1 MKCTFHSPLPFRLE
15 SGEVLPEL
23 TVAYHTFGT
32 LNDDKSNVIWVMH
45 GLTANSD
52 VADWW
57 PGTVGEGLFLDPGK
71 YFIVC
76 ANVLGSC
83 YGTTGPSSINP
94 QSGRPWCGDFPRI
107 TIRDMVNAHQ
117 LLANHLGIK
126 KIHELIGVS
135 LGGFQAIE
143 WTVTNP
149 DIAENVMF
157 CATDASCSP
166 WLAAFNQ
173 TMYMAIGTDPTY
185 GEPRLD
191 AARKGLAT
199 ARAIALISYRGPFAY
214 NMSQKDSEEKA
225 DPFFHR
231 VQTYQEY
238 QGKKLCDRFDVYSY
252 VRICESGDSHDVGRG
267 RGGVEKALSR
277 IKANTLVV
285 GITSDILFPPA
296 TQKALAE
303 NIPGAIYEEMPSD
316 FAHDGFLIEHRQ
328 LNEIM
333 CRWRSDR
340 CGMCSAGS
348 HECIESS
355 KSID

>member
-1 MKCTFHSPLPFRLE
+1 MKQFFHYPHPITLE
-15 SGEVLPEL
+15 TGETLPEL
-23 TVAYHTFGT
+23 TVAYHTYGT
-32 LNDDKSNVIWVMH
+32 MNADKSNVIWVMH

-57 PGTVGEGLFLDPGK
+57 PGTVGEGLFLDPEK

-76 ANVLGSC
+76 ANSLGSC
-83 YGTTGPSSINP
+83 YGTTGPSTINP
-94 QSGRPWCGDFPRI
+94 ATDKPWCDTFPRV
-107 TIRDMVNAHQ
+107 TIRDMVKAHQ
-117 LLANHLGIK
+117 LLATHLGIS

-143 WTVTNP
+143 WAVSQP

-173 TMYMAIGTDPTY
+173 TMYMAIKTDPTF

-191 AARKGLAT
+191 AAREGLST
-199 ARAIALISYRGPFAY
+199 ARAMALISYRGPFAY
-214 NMSQKDSEEKA
+214 NMSQKDPDIKP

-252 VRICESGDSHDVGRG
+252 LRICESSDSHDVGRG
-267 RGGVEKALSR
+267 RGGVANALSR
-277 IKANTLVV
+277 INANTLVV
-285 GITSDILFPPA
+285 GITSDILFPPS
-296 TQKALAE
+296 TQKLLAD
-303 NIPGAIYEEMPSD
+303 NIPGSAYEEMPSN

-328 LNEIM
+328 LNEIIH
-333 CRWRSDR
+333 RWRANRQKYSPQ
-340 CGMCSAGS
+340 GNQ
-348 HECIESS
+348 
-355 KSID
+355 

>member
-1 MKCTFHSPLPFRLE
+1 MRQFFHSNEPFTLE
-15 SGEVLPEL
+15 SGESLPGL
-23 TVAYHTFGT
+23 TVAYDTYGT
-32 LNDDKSNVIWVMH
+32 LNEDKSNVVWVMH

-57 PGTVGEGLFLDPGK
+57 PGTVGKGLFLDPEK

-83 YGTTGPSSINP
+83 YGTTGPSSENP
-94 QSGRPWCGDFPRI
+94 ATGKPWCGDFPRV
-107 TIRDMVNAHQ
+107 TIRDMVKAHQ
-117 LLANHLGIK
+117 WLTRHLGISR
-126 KIHELIGVS
+126 IHELIGVS

-143 WTVTNP
+143 WAVTDP
-149 DIAENVMF
+149 EIAENVMF

-173 TMYMAIGTDPTY
+173 TMYMAIKTDPTF

-214 NMSQKDSEEKA
+214 NMSQKDPEDKP

-252 VRICESGDSHDVGRG
+252 MRICESGDSHDVGRG
-267 RGGVEKALSR
+267 RGGVANALSH

-296 TQKALAE
+296 TQKALAD
-303 NIPGAIYEEMPSD
+303 NIPGSVYEEMTSN
-316 FAHDGFLIEHRQ
+316 FAHDGFLIEHAQ

-333 CRWRSDR
+333 KKWRVSR
-340 CGMCSAGS
+340 
-348 HECIESS
+348 
-355 KSID
+355 

>member
-1 MKCTFHSPLPFRLE
+1 MKHFFNSTEPFPLE
-15 SGEVLPEL
+15 CGETLPAV
-23 TVAYHTFGT
+23 TVAYHTYGM
-32 LNDDKSNVIWVMH
+32 LNEKRDNVIWVMH

-57 PGTVGEGLFLDPGK
+57 PGTVGEGLFLDPNK

-76 ANVLGSC
+76 ANMLGSC
-83 YGTTGPSSINP
+83 YGTTGPSSTNP
-94 QSGRPWCGDFPRI
+94 ATGKPWCDDFPKV
-107 TIRDMVNAHQ
+107 TIRDMVHAHQ
-117 LLANHLGIK
+117 LLADHLGIS
-126 KIHELIGVS
+126 KIHEMIGVS

-143 WTVTNP
+143 WMVTDP

-157 CATDASCSP
+157 CATDSSCSP

-173 TMYMAIGTDPTY
+173 SMYMAIKTDLTW

-191 AARKGLAT
+191 AAKDGLAT
-199 ARAIALISYRGPFAY
+199 ARSIALISYRGPFAY
-214 NMSQKDSEEKA
+214 NMSQRDSEDKE

-252 VRICESGDSHDVGRG
+252 VRICQSGDSHDVGRG
-267 RGGVEKALSR
+267 RGGIKNALSR

-285 GITSDILFPPA
+285 GISSDILFPPECLR
-296 TQKALAE
+296 QLAD
-303 NIPGAIYEEMPSD
+303 NIPGSRFEVMDSN
-316 FAHDGFLIEHRQ
+316 FAHDGFLIEHKQ

-333 CRWRSDR
+333 KRWRR
-340 CGMCSAGS
+340 QRNF
-348 HECIESS
+348 EC
-355 KSID
+355 

>member
-1 MKCTFHSPLPFRLE
+1 MKQIFHSQEPLRLE
-15 SGEVLPEL
+15 SGEILPEL
-23 TVAYHTFGT
+23 EIAYHAYGN
-32 LNDDKSNVIWVMH
+32 LNEDRSNVIWVMH

-57 PGTVGEGLFLDPGK
+57 PGTVGRGLFLDPEK

-83 YGTTGPSSINP
+83 YGTTGPSSVNP
-94 QSGRPWCGDFPRI
+94 ETGEPWFDSFPRI
-107 TIRDMVNAHQ
+107 TIRDMVEAHRV
-117 LLANHLGIK
+117 LAKHLGIER
-126 KIHELIGVS
+126 IHELIGVS

-143 WTVTNP
+143 WAVSYP
-149 DIAENVMF
+149 EVAENVMF

-173 TMYMAIGTDPTY
+173 TMYMAIKTDTTY
-185 GEPRLD
+185 GEPRLE
-191 AARKGLAT
+191 AARKGLSA

-214 NMSQKDSEEKA
+214 NMSQKDAENKP

-252 VRICESGDSHDVGRG
+252 MRICESGDSHDVGRG
-267 RGGVEKALSR
+267 RAGVANALSR

-285 GITSDILFPPA
+285 GITSDILFPPS
-296 TQKALAE
+296 TQKALSD
-303 NIPGAIYEEMPSD
+303 NIPGSVYEEMVSD
-316 FAHDGFLIEHRQ
+316 FAHDGFLIEYKQ
-328 LNEIM
+328 LNDIM
-333 CRWRSDR
+333 RRWRR
-340 CGMCSAGS
+340 LRQNQLNP
-348 HECIESS
+348 
-355 KSID
+355 K

>member
-1 MKCTFHSPLPFRLE
+1 MRHIHHSDRPLKLE

-23 TVAYHTFGT
+23 TIAYHTYGK

-57 PGTVGEGLFLDPGK
+57 PGTVGSGLFLDPEK

-83 YGTTGPSSINP
+83 YGTTGPSSVNP
-94 QSGRPWCGDFPRI
+94 QTGHPWFDTFPRI
-107 TIRDMVNAHQ
+107 TIRDMVEVHRR
-117 LLANHLGIK
+117 LASHLEIE

-143 WTVTNP
+143 WAVTDP
-149 DIAENVMF
+149 EIAENVMF

-173 TMYMAIGTDPTY
+173 TMYMAIRSDATY
-185 GEPRLD
+185 GEPRVD
-191 AARKGLAT
+191 AAPKGLST

-214 NMSQKDSEEKA
+214 NMSQKDSEEKP

-267 RGGVEKALSR
+267 RNGIANALSR
-277 IKANTLVV
+277 ISSNTLVV
-285 GITSDILFPPA
+285 GITSDILFPPS
-296 TQKALAE
+296 TQKDLADH
-303 NIPGAIYEEMPSD
+303 IPGSVYEEMSSD
-316 FAHDGFLIEHRQ
+316 FGHDGFLIEHRQ

-333 CRWRSDR
+333 KRWRKNR
-340 CGMCSAGS
+340 V
-348 HECIESS
+348 
-355 KSID
+355 

>member
-1 MKCTFHSPLPFRLE
+1 MKHFFNSTEPFPLE
-15 SGEVLPEL
+15 CGETLPAV
-23 TVAYHTFGT
+23 TVAYHTYGM
-32 LNDDKSNVIWVMH
+32 LNEKRDNVIWVMH

-57 PGTVGEGLFLDPGK
+57 SGTVGEGLFLDPNK

-76 ANVLGSC
+76 ANMLGSC
-83 YGTTGPSSINP
+83 YGTSGPSSINP
-94 QSGRPWCGDFPRI
+94 TTGKPWCDDFPKV
-107 TIRDMVNAHQ
+107 TIRDMVHAHQ
-117 LLANHLGIK
+117 LLADHLGIS
-126 KIHELIGVS
+126 KIHEMIGVS

-143 WTVTNP
+143 WMVTDP

-157 CATDASCSP
+157 CATDSSCSP

-173 TMYMAIGTDPTY
+173 SMYMAIKTDPTW

-191 AARKGLAT
+191 AAKDGLAT
-199 ARAIALISYRGPFAY
+199 ARSIALISYRGPFAY
-214 NMSQKDSEEKA
+214 NMSQRDSEDKE

-252 VRICESGDSHDVGRG
+252 VRICQSGDSHDVGRG
-267 RGGVEKALSR
+267 RGGIKNALSR

-285 GITSDILFPPA
+285 GISSDILFPPECLR
-296 TQKALAE
+296 QLAD
-303 NIPGAIYEEMPSD
+303 NIPGSRFEVMDSN
-316 FAHDGFLIEHRQ
+316 FAHDGFLIEHKQ

-333 CRWRSDR
+333 KRWRR
-340 CGMCSAGS
+340 QRNF
-348 HECIESS
+348 EC
-355 KSID
+355 

>member
-1 MKCTFHSPLPFRLE
+1 MKQIFHNASPLILE
-15 SGEVLPEL
+15 TGDILPEL
-23 TVAYHTFGT
+23 TVAYHTYGT
-32 LNDDKSNVIWVMH
+32 PNTDSSNVIWVMH

-57 PGTVGEGLFLDPGK
+57 PGTVGPGLFLDPEK

-83 YGTTGPSSINP
+83 YGTTGPSSLNP
-94 QSGRPWCGDFPRI
+94 LTGKPWCGSFPKV
-107 TIRDMVNAHQ
+107 TIRDMVKAHQ
-117 LLANHLGIK
+117 LLARHLGIS

-143 WTVTNP
+143 WMVSDP
-149 DIAENVMF
+149 DIADNVMF

-173 TMYMAIGTDPTY
+173 TMYMAIKTDPSF

-191 AARKGLAT
+191 AARTGLST

-214 NMSQKDSEEKA
+214 NMSQKDSEEKP

-238 QGKKLCDRFDVYSY
+238 QGQKLCNRFDVYSY
-252 VRICESGDSHDVGRG
+252 IRICESSDSHDVGRG
-267 RGGVEKALSR
+267 RGGVAKALSR
-277 IKANTLVV
+277 IKANALVI
-285 GITSDILFPPA
+285 GITSDILFPPS
-296 TQKALAE
+296 TQKALAD
-303 NIPGAIYEEMPSD
+303 NIPGALYEEMVSN

-328 LNEIM
+328 LNEIIH
-333 CRWRSDR
+333 RWRKNR
-340 CGMCSAGS
+340 
-348 HECIESS
+348 
-355 KSID
+355 

>member
-1 MKCTFHSPLPFRLE
+1 MKQFFESREPFSLE
-15 SGEVLPEL
+15 SGETLSSL
-23 TVAYHTFGT
+23 TVAYHTYGK
-32 LNDDKSNVIWVMH
+32 LSPRRDNVIWVMH

-57 PGTVGEGLFLDPGK
+57 PGTVGDGLFLDPGK

-76 ANVLGSC
+76 ANMLGSC

-94 QSGRPWCGDFPRI
+94 ATGSPWCESFPKV
-107 TIRDMVNAHQ
+107 TIRDMVQAHR
-117 LLANHLGIK
+117 LLAKHLGITR
-126 KIHELIGVS
+126 IHEMIGVS

-143 WTVTNP
+143 WMVSDP

-157 CATDASCSP
+157 CATDSSCSP

-173 TMYMAIGTDPTY
+173 SMYMAIKTDPTW
-185 GEPRLD
+185 GTPSLD
-191 AARKGLAT
+191 AARQGLAT
-199 ARAIALISYRGPFAY
+199 ARSIALISYRGPFAY
-214 NMSQKDSEEKA
+214 NMSQKDSEENE

-252 VRICESGDSHDVGRG
+252 VRICQSGDSHDVGRG
-267 RGGVEKALSR
+267 RGGIKNALAR
-277 IKANTLVV
+277 IKAETLVI

-296 TQKALAE
+296 CLEELAA
-303 NIPGAIYEEMPSD
+303 NIPGSRLEVMHSD

-333 CRWRSDR
+333 HRWRKERKPDSGVN
-340 CGMCSAGS
+340 CF
-348 HECIESS
+348 
-355 KSID
+355 

>member
-1 MKCTFHSPLPFRLE
+1 MKQFFHSTQPFSLETGGCLP
-15 SGEVLPEL
+15 GL
-23 TVAYHTFGT
+23 TVAYHTYGS
-32 LNDDKSNVIWVMH
+32 LNADRNNVIWVMH

-57 PGTVGEGLFLDPGK
+57 PGTVGPGLFLDPEK

-83 YGTTGPSSINP
+83 YGTTGPSSVNP
-94 QSGRPWCGDFPRI
+94 ATDRPWCGSFPKV
-107 TIRDMVNAHQ
+107 TIRDMVKAHR
-117 LLANHLGIK
+117 LLALHLGID

-143 WTVTNP
+143 WAVSDP
-149 DIAENVMF
+149 DIADNVMF

-173 TMYMAIGTDPTY
+173 TMYMAIKTDPTY
-185 GEPRLD
+185 GEQALD
-191 AARKGLAT
+191 AARGGLAT

-214 NMSQKDSEEKA
+214 NMSQKDPEERP

-238 QGKKLCDRFDVYSY
+238 QGKKLCNRFDVYSY
-252 VRICESGDSHDVGRG
+252 VRICESSDSHDVGRG
-267 RGGVEKALSR
+267 RGGVAKALAA

-285 GITSDILFPPA
+285 GISSDILFPPA
-296 TQKALAE
+296 TQKALADM
-303 NIPGAIYEEMPSD
+303 IPGSRYEEMPSD

-328 LNEIM
+328 LNEIIS
-333 CRWRSDR
+333 RWRKNR
-340 CGMCSAGS
+340 
-348 HECIESS
+348 
-355 KSID
+355 

>member
-1 MKCTFHSPLPFRLE
+1 MLE
-15 SGEVLPEL
+15 SGEQLPDL
-23 TVAYHTFGT
+23 TVAYHTYGS
-32 LNDDKSNVIWVMH
+32 LNEDKSNVIWVMH

-52 VADWW
+52 VEDWW
-57 PGTVGEGLFLDPGK
+57 PGTVGAGLFLDPEK

-83 YGTTGPSSINP
+83 YGTTGPSSVNP
-94 QSGRPWCGDFPRI
+94 LTGQPWCGSFPRV
-107 TIRDMVNAHQ
+107 TIRDMVQAHQ
-117 LLANHLGIK
+117 LLAKHLGITR
-126 KIHELIGVS
+126 IHELIGVS

-143 WTVTNP
+143 WAVSDP
-149 DIAENVMF
+149 AVAENVMF

-166 WLAAFNQ
+166 WLASFNQ
-173 TMYMAIGTDPTY
+173 TMYMAIKTDPTY

-214 NMSQKDSEEKA
+214 NLSQKDPEEKP

-252 VRICESGDSHDVGRG
+252 MRICESGDSHDVGRG
-267 RGGVEKALSR
+267 RDGLRNALSR

-296 TQKALAE
+296 TQEALSE
-303 NIPGAIYEEMPSD
+303 LIPGSLYEEMPSD
-316 FAHDGFLIEHRQ
+316 FAHDGFLIEHRR

-333 CRWRSDR
+333 RRWRKNRKNNSPQQNN
-340 CGMCSAGS
+340 
-348 HECIESS
+348 
-355 KSID
+355 